1 MAFIDIH
8 DISQVDTLLGI
19 IAILITFVQQFRA
32 YKKSQ
37 KEEQEKNRKA
47 ISDEINA
54 RASELMEKI
63 DYKLQSI
70 QNLTQVTND
79 DIVGLQHELDE
90 MRKYVDMMDKE
101 GTVEWRKIKPFI
113 MEKVNVLEN
122 RISTLER
129 VRPQ

>member
-8 DISQVDTLLGI
+8 DISQVATLLGI

-47 ISDEINA
+47 ITDEINT
-54 RASELMEKI
+54 RSSELMEKI
-63 DYKLQSI
+63 DLKLQSI
-70 QNLTQVTND
+70 QSITKVTGD
-79 DIVGLQHELDE
+79 DITGLQHELDE

-113 MEKVNVLEN
+113 MEKVHA
-122 RISTLER
+122 LER
-129 VRPQ
+129 RIEELERRLVK

>member
-8 DISQVDTLLGI
+8 DISQVATLLGI
-19 IAILITFVQQFRA
+19 IAILITFIQQFRA

-37 KEEQEKNRKA
+37 REEQQANRKA
-47 ISDEINA
+47 ITDEINT
-54 RASELMEKI
+54 RAAELMEKI

-70 QNLTQVTND
+70 QNLTQVTGE
-79 DIVGLQHELDE
+79 DITGLQHELDE

-113 MEKVNVLEN
+113 MEKVNALES
-122 RISTLER
+122 RISSLEMAR
-129 VRPQ
+129 K

>member
-8 DISQVDTLLGI
+8 DISQVATLLGI
-19 IAILITFVQQFRA
+19 VAILITFVQQFRA

-37 KEEQEKNRKA
+37 REEQQANRKA
-47 ISDEINA
+47 ITDEINT
-54 RASELMEKI
+54 RAAELMEKI

-70 QNLTQVTND
+70 QNLTQVTGE
-79 DIVGLQHELDE
+79 DITGLQHELDE

-113 MEKVNVLEN
+113 MEKVNALES
-122 RISTLER
+122 RISSLEMAR
-129 VRPQ
+129 K